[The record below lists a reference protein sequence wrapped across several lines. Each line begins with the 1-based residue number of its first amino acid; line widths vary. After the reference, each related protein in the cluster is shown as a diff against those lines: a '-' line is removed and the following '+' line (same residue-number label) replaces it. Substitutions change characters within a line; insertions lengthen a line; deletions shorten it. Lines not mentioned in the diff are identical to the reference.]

1 MNDALRELDHRN
13 NDRIDVWLLWRES
26 DNQVMVSVAD
36 EKTGDAFTITLR
48 EGEKPMDVFQHPY
61 AYAAFHGIDVS
72 AEPRRQLA
80 ARVAPGS
87 AVEHFADL
95 ARQRAV
101 REGLL
106 DERRVR
112 ADLAVAVDRR
122 VRVARHEEDAHR
134 GRRGREPLR
143 Q

>member
-1 MNDALRELDHRN
+1 MYGLPYRAETSQPPAQSLASCLGRPPGDCDRTRTMNDALLELDHRT

-48 EGEKPMDVFQHPY
+48 EGEKPMDVFHHPY

-80 ARVAPGS
+80 ARVA
-87 AVEHFADL
+87 
-95 ARQRAV
+95 
-101 REGLL
+101 
-106 DERRVR
+106 
-112 ADLAVAVDRR
+112 
-122 VRVARHEEDAHR
+122 
-134 GRRGREPLR
+134 
-143 Q
+143 